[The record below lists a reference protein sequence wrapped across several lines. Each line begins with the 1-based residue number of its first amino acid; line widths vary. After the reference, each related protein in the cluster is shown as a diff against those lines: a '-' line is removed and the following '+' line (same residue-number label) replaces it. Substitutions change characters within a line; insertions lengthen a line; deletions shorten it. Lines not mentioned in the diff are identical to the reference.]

1 LAIFGTKVAE
11 FEQGNAKPKCYVQNI
26 KKKQI
31 RESREKMRRAFEQA
45 TKVKKKNP
53 RKLKTN

>member
-1 LAIFGTKVAE
+1 MLCTK
-11 FEQGNAKPKCYVQNI
+11 Y

>member
-1 LAIFGTKVAE
+1 MLCTK
-11 FEQGNAKPKCYVQNI
+11 Y

-45 TKVKKKNP
+45 TKVKKNP